1 MSQSLIEKHEPV
13 IIEMANFYLDNM
25 ELALARKYKDNDYQV
40 NAGITNEQYDALK
53 TKHNIPNRE
62 FADLY
67 QEFQKMKPTTHL
79 RRVMSAF
86 TASGGSVEV
95 EPYYDE
101 ANERLKVDVNFLI
114 DDKTLDKIEGLS
126 PIEDLLLRMDAM
138 LQIDTVLSGAD
149 PDVSLA
155 F

>member
-13 IIEMANFYLDNM
+13 IIEMANIYLDNM
-25 ELALARKYKDNDYQV
+25 ELALARKYKNNDYQV
-40 NAGITNEQYDALK
+40 NAAISNAQYDTLK
-53 TKHNIPNRE
+53 AKHNIPNRE

-101 ANERLKVDVNFLI
+101 DAERLKVSVNFVI
-114 DDKTLDKIEGLS
+114 DDKALDKIEGLS
-126 PIEDLLLRMDAM
+126 PIEDLLLKMDAM

-149 PDVSLA
+149 PEISPS

>member
-1 MSQSLIEKHEPV
+1 MSQTLADKHEPIMV
-13 IIEMANFYLDNM
+13 EMAQLYLENM
-25 ELALARKYKDNDYQV
+25 ELELARKYKDNDYQV
-40 NAGITNEQYDALK
+40 NAGITHAQYDTLK
-53 TKHNIPNRE
+53 EKHDLPNQT

-79 RRVMSAF
+79 RKVMSAF

-95 EPYYDE
+95 EPVYDE
-101 ANERLKVDVNFLI
+101 EAGRLKVSVNFAI

-126 PIEDLLLRMDAM
+126 PLEDLLLKMDAM
-138 LQIDTVLSGAD
+138 LQINTVLSGAD
-149 PDVSLA
+149 PDISPS